1 MPASDALHPTFSAL
15 PSGEGLVFRRD
26 FYDLGVAPEAFEVV
40 VGAGFFLEDVDNE
53 VAVVYQ
59 HPFAAVVAFYAD
71 RRFASAFE
79 LDVDLVANG
88 LVLFG
93 TGASADDEI
102 VAEAGNFAKIEHLDV
117 DCFLGFGRSNCSEP
131 TW

>member
-1 MPASDALHPTFSAL
+1 M
-15 PSGEGLVFRRD
+15 
-26 FYDLGVAPEAFEVV
+26 APEAFEVV
-40 VGAGFFLEDVDNE
+40 VGAGLCLEDVDDE
-53 VAVVYQ
+53 VAVVYK
-59 HPFAAVVAFYAD
+59 HPFAAVVALYAD
-71 RRFASAFE
+71 RRFAGAFE
-79 LDVDLVANG
+79 LDVDFVANG

-131 TW
+131 AW